1 MELIHLSIFRPTYFA
16 IKSKMHGKVMDVSN
30 DPKSYGT
37 INMWDQLHVGIQL
50 WFLDANGV
58 IRAKATGYC
67 IFSKGD

>member
-1 MELIHLSIFRPTYFA
+1 
-16 IKSKMHGKVMDVSN
+16 MHGKVMDVSN

-37 INMWDQLHVGIQL
+37 INMWDQLHVGGQL
-50 WFLDANGV
+50 WFLDDNGV